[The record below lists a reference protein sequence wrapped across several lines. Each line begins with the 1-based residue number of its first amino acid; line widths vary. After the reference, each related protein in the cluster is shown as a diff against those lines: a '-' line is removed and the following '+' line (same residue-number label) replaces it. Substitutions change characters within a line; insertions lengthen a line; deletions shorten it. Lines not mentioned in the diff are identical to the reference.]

1 MQMKLATSV
10 KQLKKEVFFLKLNSG
25 FTFFR
30 FKSVSTVYIELKLG
44 FKETVINIMRFQMDR
59 VDKLV
64 ALLAKRVDNRRQMSS
79 TSGSNR

>member
-1 MQMKLATSV
+1 MKLATSV

-25 FTFFR
+25 LTFFR
-30 FKSVSTVYIELKLG
+30 FKLLSTVSIELKLG
-44 FKETVINIMRFQMDR
+44 FKKKTVVNMMRFQMDR

>member
-1 MQMKLATSV
+1 MKLATSV
-10 KQLKKEVFFLKLNSG
+10 KQLKKEVFFLVLNFG
-25 FTFFR
+25 FTFLR
-30 FKSVSTVYIELKLG
+30 FKSLSTVSIELKLG
-44 FKETVINIMRFQMDR
+44 FKKTVINIMRFQMDR

>member
-1 MQMKLATSV
+1 MKLATSV

-30 FKSVSTVYIELKLG
+30 FKSLSTVYIELKLG
-44 FKETVINIMRFQMDR
+44 FKKKTVVNMMRFQMDR

>member
-1 MQMKLATSV
+1 MKLATSV

-30 FKSVSTVYIELKLG
+30 FKSLSTVSIELKLG
-44 FKETVINIMRFQMDR
+44 FKKTVINIMRFQMDR